1 MTEAEARGEMIDRKA
16 RAEMAWRFWL
26 DVLGT

>member
-1 MTEAEARGEMIDRKA
+1 MAEAEAQGEMIDRKA
-16 RAEMAWRFWL
+16 RTEMAWHFWL